1 MLCFVF
7 AALVV
12 LLDQLFK
19 RWIVLAVEIGA
30 EKGLIPGLLGLTHV
44 QNYGAAFSILEG
56 KRWLLAVVMFVC
68 VILIISIL
76 LRYNEGFW
84 GTLGLAGVLGGAV
97 GNLIDRVFQGYVVDM
112 FEFRFMNFAIFN
124 IADIFITMGGL
135 TFIVFFIVTTFKSE
149 KDEKLSEGLSN
160 KGYSGDDYNNES
172 YTDEDYYGNQ
182 EYAPESAR
190 GSAYEDDEPEYE
202 YIENYDELFN
212 SGDSIGSDVSDYVYE
227 EPAANDEPDI
237 YKEPAPPPV
246 VLPAERYENEAAVMR
261 TAAKRTAA
269 RQTDEFKADGR
280 LRAEQVNAER
290 KNARHSRSEPAPDST
305 PILAALDELESE
317 LAELE
322 DYDVDRILREYGF
335 EEDND

>member
-30 EKGLIPGLLGLTHV
+30 EKGLIPGLIGLTHV

-149 KDEKLSEGLSN
+149 KEEKLSEGLSN
-160 KGYSGDDYNNES
+160 KGYSDDDYNSEG
-172 YTDEDYYGNQ
+172 YTDDDYYGDQ
-182 EYAPESAR
+182 EYSPEFAR

-246 VLPAERYENEAAVMR
+246 VLSAERYENGA
-261 TAAKRTAA
+261 AAKRTAA
-269 RQTDEFKADGR
+269 RYTYTDGFKADGR
-280 LRAEQVNAER
+280 LRAEQATAER
-290 KNARHSRSEPAPDST
+290 KSAGHSPPEVSPDST

>member
-19 RWIVLAVEIGA
+19 RWIVLALEIGA

-135 TFIVFFIVTTFKSE
+135 TFIIFFIVTTFKSE
-149 KDEKLSEGLSN
+149 KDEKLNEGLSN
-160 KGYSGDDYNNES
+160 KGYSGDDYNNEG
-172 YTDEDYYGNQ
+172 YTDDDYYGDQ

-227 EPAANDEPDI
+227 EPAANDEPDV
-237 YKEPAPPPV
+237 YKEPAPPSV
-246 VLPAERYENEAAVMR
+246 VLPVERYENEVAE
-261 TAAKRTAA
+261 KRTAA
-269 RQTDEFKADGR
+269 RHSDEFRADDR

-290 KNARHSRSEPAPDST
+290 KSAGHSPTEILPDST

-317 LAELE
+317 LTELE